1 MNLNIILCE
10 KGRTNMRFPEAFK
23 KGDTVAMTATSFPM
37 GPEVIKQCVRAL
49 EEEGYR
55 VKLSRCIKEGRNFHN
70 YLAGDG
76 KSRAEDLHELFADSE
91 VKAIFCLRGGY
102 GSSHMMR
109 YLDFDLIRKYPKP
122 FIGYSDVTNL
132 NVALN
137 QFCDLVTFHGPM
149 VYSNM
154 VCSYD
159 AYTKNS
165 LYRALHMGEEM
176 EFENPE
182 GKEYE
187 VIREGKAQGTIIGG
201 NITVLA
207 RGIGT
212 FFQADTKGKIL
223 FLEEIEENI
232 PSIDMF
238 LTQMEYAGMLKD
250 VRGTLFGNFT
260 ECTNNRYDASY
271 TIDQF
276 LRDRMRQYEIPIMA
290 GVQSGHDAPMGT
302 IPLGTVCC
310 MDTEKKKIIF
320 KRP

>member
-1 MNLNIILCE
+1 
-10 KGRTNMRFPEAFK
+10 MRFPEAFK

-137 QFCDLVTFHGPM
+137 QFCDLVTFPRT
-149 VYSNM
+149 
-154 VCSYD
+154 D
-159 AYTKNS
+159 
-165 LYRALHMGEEM
+165 
-176 EFENPE
+176 
-182 GKEYE
+182 
-187 VIREGKAQGTIIGG
+187 
-201 NITVLA
+201 
-207 RGIGT
+207 
-212 FFQADTKGKIL
+212 
-223 FLEEIEENI
+223 
-232 PSIDMF
+232 
-238 LTQMEYAGMLKD
+238 
-250 VRGTLFGNFT
+250 
-260 ECTNNRYDASY
+260 
-271 TIDQF
+271 
-276 LRDRMRQYEIPIMA
+276 
-290 GVQSGHDAPMGT
+290 GVQQYGLLLRRVHEKQPVPRAPYGGRRWNLKT
-302 IPLGTVCC
+302 LR
-310 MDTEKKKIIF
+310 EKST
-320 KRP
+320 R

>member
-1 MNLNIILCE
+1 
-10 KGRTNMRFPEAFK
+10 MRFPEAFQ
-23 KGDTVAMTATSFPM
+23 KGDTVGLTATSFPM
-37 GPEVIKQCVRAL
+37 GQEIIKQCVRTL
-49 EEEGYR
+49 EEEGYH
-55 VKLSRCIKEGRNFHN
+55 VKVSRCIKENRNFHN

-76 KSRAEDLHELFADSE
+76 KSRAEDLHELFADNE
-91 VKAIFCLRGGY
+91 VKGIFCLRGGY
-102 GSSHMMR
+102 GSSHMMK
-109 YLDFDLIRKYPKP
+109 YLDFNLIRKYPKV

-154 VCSYD
+154 LKSYD
-159 AYTKNS
+159 EYTKKS
-165 LYRALHMGEEM
+165 LYRALHMPEEM
-176 EFENPE
+176 EFENPAQ
-182 GKEYE
+182 KEYQ
-187 VIREGKAQGTIIGG
+187 VIKEGKAEGTIIGG

-212 FFQADTKGKIL
+212 FFQADTKDKIL

-232 PSIDMF
+232 PAIDML

-250 VRGTLFGNFT
+250 IKGILFGNFT
-260 ECTNNRYDASY
+260 QCNNNRYDASY

-276 LRDRMRQYEIPIMA
+276 LHDRMSKYEVPIMA
-290 GVQSGHDAPMGT
+290 GIQSGHDVPMGT

-310 MDTEKKKIIF
+310 MDTKEKKIMF
-320 KRP
+320 KRR